1 MHSQPVLDVGYGGG
15 RAGARIEMIPGRAR
29 GEIDAW
35 ARMRSGPMLSV
46 LPAWKPWKM
55 KHLELRSDATMVYR
69 GDKAPNHIQG
79 KLGNNL

>member
-1 MHSQPVLDVGYGGG
+1 
-15 RAGARIEMIPGRAR
+15 
-29 GEIDAW
+29 
-35 ARMRSGPMLSV
+35 MLSLNNTIYEDDIAV
-46 LPAWKPWKM
+46 IYRTAIPILFSLTVDGALAKKWKPWKM